1 MLDVHAPLADECRNA
16 LIPFAELERSPEHLH
31 TYRLTPL
38 SLWNATSAGIK
49 SDSILE
55 TLDAYSRY
63 DVPQNVGAW
72 IKEMAERFGKLKLVP
87 APSQENAQNA
97 APASSAD
104 EQLDGAQDS
113 VPAKKEPRVEYLYL
127 VASDQKIYAQIL
139 NNPATKKFLT
149 PASGAKDN
157 LAFLLE
163 LTDRGIVKQKLLEL
177 GWPVQDEA
185 PLNDGE
191 KLEITFRKKTMAQ
204 KD

>member
-1 MLDVHAPLADECRNA
+1 MQKFSDGGDRYQNPLIVQSDRAILLDVHAPLADECRNA

-72 IKEMAERFGKLKLVP
+72 IKEVAGRFGKLKLVP
-87 APSQENAQNA
+87 APSPAVNEA
-97 APASSAD
+97 APASGDGSAP
-104 EQLDGAQDS
+104 Q
-113 VPAKKEPRVEYLYL
+113 KIEPRVEYLYL
-127 VASDQKIYAQIL
+127 LESDQKIYAQIL

-163 LTDRGIVKQKLLEL
+163 LTDR
-177 GWPVQDEA
+177 
-185 PLNDGE
+185 
-191 KLEITFRKKTMAQ
+191 
-204 KD
+204 